1 MNAPF
6 FLFQAIS
13 RELERGNAIVPMSLS
28 QCSVDPSYFMN
39 YYKFVNIKLLKMVIS
54 RLEILVHLLKEF

>member
-13 RELERGNAIVPMSLS
+13 RELERGNAIVPVSLS
-28 QCSVDPSYFMN
+28 QCSVDPSYFKN
-39 YYKFVNIKLLKMVIS
+39 YYKVVSIKLFKSIIQVLQTFYEE
-54 RLEILVHLLKEF
+54 EI